1 MITLWSLGPRMAF
14 ISLKLFI
21 LQLLLHML
29 LLSVLNLTLSSAH
42 SPPNQVPLT
51 NLITPL
57 QNLQPIKLQLN
68 IPNGAQPWMMN
79 FMLFRGRVLGFWCH
93 HLLPRIWLAVSGSI
107 NSNTTV
113 MAPSIG
119 IRPGWW
125 PRGFISNLG
134 FTLRRLLV
142 QSSNLPL

>member
-1 MITLWSLGPRMAF
+1 MEF

-21 LQLLLHML
+21 LHLLLHML
-29 LLSVLNLTLSSAH
+29 LLSVLSLALSNAL
-42 SPPNQVPLT
+42 SPPDQVPLP

-57 QNLQPIKLQLN
+57 QNLQRIKLQLN
-68 IPNGAQPWMMN
+68 IPNGALPWMMN
-79 FMLFRGRVLGFWCH
+79 FMLFRSRVLGFWCH

-107 NSNTTV
+107 NSNTAV
-113 MAPSIG
+113 MAPSVD

-125 PRGFISNLG
+125 PRGLISNLG
-134 FTLRRLLV
+134 LTLRRLSV